1 VTTDFSHHLP
11 EMRERELVPDGCRSV
26 LPGTPEVQPEPG
38 HRGDCVHA
46 HGRRNPALASG
57 VGLIITHQRCPAAP
71 VDMVAGGVA
80 RRLRRL
86 RAALASPAAGTA
98 ALILHEEVELI
109 PHDQPRQHTDSVGS
123 YPRSE
128 RWTADG
134 HRNFGSRGAGAPLL
148 QDEGGAVLP
157 SEFGRLAQEKA
168 AAVAADDYRTAAA
181 VQSIIQVVTPR
192 ATPLPKPLAEYMVAP
207 NFDSTDVR
215 AAADF
220 FLENGFCVVPGII
233 SEATL
238 QRVRAGWPAAE
249 SEARALWEARAAV
262 SRGRWG
268 LSWASGAPTGYR
280 TFFDLGLQPE
290 PGGEHWALARALV
303 EVAAHPGLIETGKLL
318 LGGSAR
324 VLGFPGGRVV
334 PPEVKSSCRQAAF
347 CLRVWFSRA
356 CEATHTRSAQ
366 ITGFCRARRL
376 VRSLAPAAVMVATH
390 PG

>member
-1 VTTDFSHHLP
+1 
-11 EMRERELVPDGCRSV
+11 
-26 LPGTPEVQPEPG
+26 
-38 HRGDCVHA
+38 
-46 HGRRNPALASG
+46 
-57 VGLIITHQRCPAAP
+57 
-71 VDMVAGGVA
+71 MVAGGA
-80 RRLRRL
+80 PRRLRRL
-86 RAALASPAAGTA
+86 RDALASAATA
-98 ALILHEEVELI
+98 GAATLILHEEVELI

-148 QDEGGAVLP
+148 QDERGAVIPAEL
-157 SEFGRLAQEKA
+157 ERLEKEKA
-168 AAVAADDYRTAAA
+168 DAVAADDYRTAAA
-181 VQSIIQVVTPR
+181 VQTIIQVVTPR
-192 ATPLPKPLAEYMVAP
+192 VTPLPKPLAEYMVAP
-207 NFDSTDVR
+207 NFDDTDVR

-220 FLENGFCVVPGII
+220 FLENRFCVVPGVV

-249 SEARALWEARAAV
+249 AEARALWEARAAV

-303 EVAAHPGLIETGKLL
+303 EVAAHPGLIQTGKLL
-318 LGGSAR
+318 LGGNAR

-334 PPEVKSSCRQAAF
+334 PPEVKSTCYIPAAF
-347 CLRVWFSRA
+347 
-356 CEATHTRSAQ
+356 
-366 ITGFCRARRL
+366 
-376 VRSLAPAAVMVATH
+376 
-390 PG
+390 